1 MPDLLADLV
10 RFRILDADRLATVPP
25 ERPAVVVRRL
35 LADGVLTQFQ
45 ADAVLA
51 GKANTLLL
59 GSYVLLDLLGEGG
72 MGAVYR
78 ARNWKLG
85 SVVAVKVIRPERVSG
100 PTALRRFQREIRAA
114 AQLDHP
120 NVVRALDADAV
131 AGTQMLVMEFVEGT
145 DLAKVVAEQGPLPPA
160 VACEYAA
167 QVADGLQHAHERG
180 LVHRDIKPHNLIL
193 TRKPDAHGR
202 PVVKVF
208 DFGLA
213 RLFDADAGDS
223 SGTLTQDHT
232 ILGTPDFMAPEQ
244 VTGSHG
250 VDIRADL
257 YSLGCTLYFLL
268 TGRPP
273 FPDRT
278 ATNKLLAHKLED
290 PEPVDRVRPG
300 TPAGVVAAVRTLMAK
315 QPEHRYQTPAAAAAA
330 LRSAPYLAA
339 PTATGSSETRAAFDS
354 LLDAPS
360 TPDFRP
366 PPRARFNGW
375 LVAAGAG
382 VLLLPTVVAVVW
394 LARTPPPA
402 TDPTPPPTKSVPP
415 PPPLAVNA
423 PQRWKDMPNLL
434 EHFDPSRLAKNGDWE
449 DVPGGG
455 VRVAAR
461 PAAWIAI
468 PYRPPAEYDARLEFT
483 REDGANGVGLLFPQP
498 LPGSTDI
505 LFFAL
510 GGNGDAHIGLEAV
523 NGETLGGDNPSR
535 LNANWVGDR
544 KRHELV
550 LSVRKT
556 GARALLDGTLKWE
569 FKTDWKNTSGLE
581 LWKRPTEAAN
591 FIGLGAWS
599 SGTTFHRL
607 QVLPAADPKPRP

>member
-10 RFRILDADRLATVPP
+10 RFHLVDADRLAAVPS

-35 LADGVLTQFQ
+35 VADGVLSPFQ
-45 ADAVLA
+45 AEAVLA

-100 PTALRRFQREIRAA
+100 STALRRFQREIRAA

-120 NVVRALDADAV
+120 NVVRAVDADEV
-131 AGTQMLVMEFVEGT
+131 AGTPMLVMEFVEGT
-145 DLAKVVAEQGPLPPA
+145 DLAKIVAENGPLPPA
-160 VACEYAA
+160 LACEYAA

-193 TRKPDAHGR
+193 TRKPDAAGR

-213 RLFDADAGDS
+213 RLFDADAGES

-244 VTGSHG
+244 VTGSHA

-278 ATNKLLAHKLED
+278 ATNKLLAHKLEE
-290 PEPVDRVRPG
+290 PEPLDRVKPG
-300 TPAGVVAAVRTLMAK
+300 TPAGVAAAVRTLMAK
-315 QPEHRYQTPAAAAAA
+315 QPEHRYPTPAAAAAA
-330 LRSAPYLAA
+330 LRAAPYQAA
-339 PTATGSSETRAAFDS
+339 PTRTGSSETRAAFDS

-360 TPDFRP
+360 TPAFRP
-366 PPRARFNGW
+366 PPRTRVNGW

-382 VLLLPTVVAVVW
+382 VLLLPTVAAVWV
-394 LARTPPPA
+394 LTPPPA
-402 TDPTPPPTKSVPP
+402 SDPAPPTRPA

-434 EHFDPSRLAKNGDWE
+434 EHFDPSRLARNGDWE
-449 DVPGGG
+449 DVPNGG
-455 VRVAAR
+455 VRVGSR
-461 PAAWIAI
+461 PAAWIAV
-468 PYRPPAEYDARLEFT
+468 PYRPPAEYDVRLEFT
-483 REDGANGVGLLFPQP
+483 REDGSNGVGLLFPR
-498 LPGSTDI
+498 PGDAAQET

-510 GGNGDAHIGLEAV
+510 GGNNDAHVGLEAV
-523 NGETLGGDNPSR
+523 NGEVIGGDNPSR
-535 LNANWVGDR
+535 IEANWIGDR
-544 KRHELV
+544 KKHELV
-550 LSVRKT
+550 FSVRKT
-556 GARALLDGTLKWE
+556 GARALLDGTSKWE
-569 FKTDWKNTSGLE
+569 FKTDWGNTSGLGP
-581 LWKRPTEAAN
+581 WKRPDDAAGY
-591 FIGLGAWS
+591 IGLGAWS
-599 SGTTFHRL
+599 SSTTFHRL
-607 QVLPAADPKPRP
+607 QVLPASDAKPRP